1 MRKLATRIEKKGFV
15 YEQINRNEFKA
26 QYRQLDKEG
35 NIVGHEVFYIG
46 HAKETEAFG
55 KTFPEREVYPSD
67 NDFGVT
73 AWSTGRFY
81 QDATNK
87 YISLPEKVRPEP
99 V

>member
-15 YEQINRNEFKA
+15 YELIQRNEFKA
-26 QYRQLDKEG
+26 IYGQYTKDG
-35 NIVGHEVFYIG
+35 DHIGTEVFYIG

-55 KTFPEREVYPSD
+55 KIFPDREVYPGD

-73 AWSTGRFY
+73 AWSTGLEYVR
-81 QDATNK
+81 ALNK
-87 YISLPEKVRPEP
+87 YLSLSEKVRPEP